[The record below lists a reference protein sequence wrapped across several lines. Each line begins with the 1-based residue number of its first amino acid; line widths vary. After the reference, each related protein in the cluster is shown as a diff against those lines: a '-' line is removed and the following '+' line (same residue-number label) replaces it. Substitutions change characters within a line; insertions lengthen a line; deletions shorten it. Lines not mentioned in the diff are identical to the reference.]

1 MDCLDEDK
9 WTCTEPDEDEVHLI
23 VHSHGPERKAY
34 ANDNQFVFIQAFICF
49 WRASSDF
56 LAQLGLKAGS
66 AAQLLEASG
75 LSNSKPEPVFQ
86 ASEGLGLSRPANPGF
101 PA

>member
-1 MDCLDEDK
+1 MTQLLGGRFLFTRSPSERILG
-9 WTCTEPDEDEVHLI
+9 HLLLRRMAHI
-23 VHSHGPERKAY
+23 A
-34 ANDNQFVFIQAFICF
+34 
-49 WRASSDF
+49 SDF
-56 LAQLGLKAGS
+56 PAQLGLKAGS